1 MIIER
6 ECEGRYEEKRS
17 VFIGKA
23 WYITS
28 ADQAEEI
35 LSSVRKKYH
44 DARHNC
50 FAYVL
55 EDGEVRMSDDGEPSQ
70 TAGRPILSVIQN
82 RGYVNVL
89 VTVTRYFGGT
99 LLGAAGLVRA
109 YTKACENALNE
120 SGSMEV
126 TSGIR
131 YELSYPYEFH
141 GKITRI
147 LNEKGAMTEDCE
159 YGADVKCIFFINEE
173 KGREVCDEIAEIS
186 AGKIK
191 PAARGKARYA
201 LDGKTYY
208 ELGEDGSI
216 IRKVSG
222 APSGEA

>member
-1 MIIER
+1 MMIIEN

-35 LSSVRKKYH
+35 LSSVRKRYH

-50 FAYVL
+50 FAYIL
-55 EDGEVRMSDDGEPSQ
+55 ENGEMRMSDDGEPSG
-70 TAGRPILSVIQN
+70 TAGKPILSVIQN

-99 LLGAAGLVRA
+99 LLGAGGLVRA

-120 SGSMEV
+120 SGSMDV

-131 YELSYPYEFH
+131 YELSYPYEYH
-141 GKITRI
+141 GRIVRI
-147 LNEKGAMTEDCE
+147 LNEKGAMTEECE
-159 YGADVKCIFFINEE
+159 YGADVRCVFLIDAEMRRGI
-173 KGREVCDEIAEIS
+173 CDEIKEIS
-186 AGKIK
+186 AGRIK
-191 PAARGKARYA
+191 PVEKEKVRYA
-201 LDGKTYY
+201 IDGKKIL

-216 IRKVSG
+216 MRKF
-222 APSGEA
+222 